1 MGGDMYRRLA
11 NRLEGAGAKVGE
23 GKKRL

>member
-1 MGGDMYRRLA
+1 MGGDMYKRLA
-11 NRLEGAGAKVGE
+11 NRLDGEGAKVGE